1 MENKL
6 KVSVIIPNYN
16 YAKYLKKRV
25 KLIEKEKNG
34 MNWYL
39 SFKK

>member
-25 KLIEKEKNG
+25 KVSKSTEG
-34 MNWYL
+34 MVEIL
-39 SFKK
+39 G